1 MLSSLYIQNYALI
14 NELKISFDKKLTII
28 TGETGAGKS
37 ILLGALGLIL
47 GKRADTSD
55 IADNSEKCIVEAH
68 FNIAG
73 LNLNSIFNNHDI
85 DYADSCV
92 IRREINKQGKSRA
105 FINDCLVNLN
115 TLKLIGSYL
124 VDIQSQNS
132 SLLMTQNE
140 AQLSLVDSCISQEL
154 HKEYLNIFEV
164 HRTKKSELKS
174 LKSKKLEFEKDRDY
188 NEFLFNEIH
197 SLNLSADDETI
208 EDEIAKLSQA
218 ETIQTVL
225 FKANSLI
232 EDNEQSI
239 RNTLRDISRDLQSIS
254 SLSKQYENILQRIES
269 CTLELSDIASE
280 SLQIAENTEDNPQLL
295 NQLNERL
302 GEIHRLQRKHQ
313 VESISEL
320 LDIQELLDQKL
331 NQNDLI
337 SGDIEKLE
345 AEVDKLFI
353 QLTTKG
359 DQLSEA
365 RIRESSLLE
374 KEVLS
379 VLKGLSMEHTQ
390 IKFSWEKLP
399 EYSENGNDAVDLLFS
414 SNPGISMKSV
424 SQIASGGE
432 LSRLSFAFRSII
444 SKKHQFPTLIYD
456 EADTGISGN
465 VAAKMGM
472 LMREMGDKHQIICI
486 THLPQVA
493 SAGQHQFEVVKKID
507 NNAARTEINKLSQ
520 EERIKAIAK
529 MLSGTEQLESA
540 YQTAKELLSQF

>member
-14 NELKISFDKKLTII
+14 NELKINFDKKLTII

-37 ILLGALGLIL
+37 ILLGALSLIL
-47 GKRADTSD
+47 GKRADTTD
-55 IADNSEKCIVEAH
+55 IADESEKCIIEAN

-73 LNLNSIFNNHDI
+73 LNLNSIFNNYEI
-85 DYADSCV
+85 DYSDSCV
-92 IRREINKQGKSRA
+92 IRREITKQGKSRS
-105 FINDCLVNLN
+105 FVNDCLVNLT

-140 AQLSLVDSCISQEL
+140 AQLSLVDSLIPEEL
-154 HKEYLNIFEV
+154 LIEYRNIFEI
-164 HRTKKSELKS
+164 HRTKESELKS
-174 LKSKKLEFEKDRDY
+174 LKRKKLEFEKDRDY

-197 SLNLSADDETI
+197 SLNLNTADETI

-218 ETIQTVL
+218 ETIQQVL
-225 FKANSLI
+225 FKVNSLI
-232 EDNEQSI
+232 EENEQSI
-239 RNTLRDISRDLQSIS
+239 RNILREISRDLQSIS
-254 SLSKQYENILQRIES
+254 SISKQYEDILQRIES
-269 CTLELSDIASE
+269 CIVELSDIASE
-280 SLQIAENTEDNPQLL
+280 SFQLAENTDDNPQFLY
-295 NQLNERL
+295 QLNERL

-313 VESISEL
+313 VESVSEL
-320 LDIQELLDQKL
+320 LNIQEQLDQKL

-337 SGDIEKLE
+337 SSEIEELE
-345 AEVDKLFI
+345 ADVDQLLI
-353 QLTTKG
+353 QLTSKG
-359 DQLSEA
+359 NQLSEA
-365 RIRESSLLE
+365 RKSESSLLE

-379 VLKGLSMEHTQ
+379 ILKGLSMEHTQ
-390 IKFSWEKLP
+390 IKFSWEKLQD
-399 EYSENGNDAVDLLFS
+399 YSENGNDSVDLLFS
-414 SNPGISMKSV
+414 SNPGVSMKSL

-444 SKKHQFPTLIYD
+444 SKNHQFPTLIYD

-465 VAAKMGM
+465 VAAKMGI
-472 LMREMGDKHQIICI
+472 LMREMGDKHQVICI

-507 NNAARTEINKLSQ
+507 NKTARTEIHKLTD
-520 EERIKAIAK
+520 EERITAISK